1 MEVEQGSRET
11 LVQEAQYK
19 RGIRNV
25 VMYSLGVA
33 LLAIGRWEQVNY
45 GDVERVRQLASQR
58 YYLGLKYAEMT
69 EKVIDCDFGRG
80 KDLRRQQLQDAPYER
95 WCWGGRG

>member
-33 LLAIGRWEQVNY
+33 LLAMGRWEHVDY
-45 GDVERVRQLASQR
+45 GEIEGARR
-58 YYLGLKYAEMT
+58 
-69 EKVIDCDFGRG
+69 
-80 KDLRRQQLQDAPYER
+80 LRRSRAI
-95 WCWGGRG
+95 WGRDTRR